1 MSPETTATVRV
12 TRRFRVAPW
21 RVFDSWL
28 DPDKIHEWML
38 APAPGETTRIDVDPR
53 VGGSFCFVVRREGA
67 EVEHAGEYLELV
79 RPRRLA
85 FTWGVF
91 PPGMSTPGSKKAR
104 VNVDLIPAG
113 TGTELTLT
121 QDGVPADFASQT
133 ESGWNA
139 ILESIGTILSP

>member
-28 DPDKIHEWML
+28 DPDKIHEWMV
-38 APAPGETTRIDVDPR
+38 APAPGETTRVDIDAR

-67 EVEHAGEYLELV
+67 EIEHAGEYLELV
-79 RPRRLA
+79 RPRRLV
-85 FTWGVF
+85 FTWGVSR
-91 PPGMSTPGSKKAR
+91 PSEKAR
-104 VNVDLIPAG
+104 VSVDLVPAG

-121 QDGVPADFASQT
+121 QDGVPPDFASRA
-133 ESGWNA
+133 ESGWSA
-139 ILESIGTILSP
+139 ILESIGAMLSP